1 MDENEEIHMD
11 YQLNKIFS
19 YYDENDKKKKNICDS
34 YYFVFSFYLF
44 ESLIYFG
51 CFYLF
56 YTFKIGDKNNKI
68 YQVLEF
74 SLLGILALFYI
85 LFGFIF
91 LFIYEHDY
99 KKYSNLTQFIL
110 ISLFKLCFFTF
121 VYLMTALS
129 GNNDRISYPYFEAR
143 AYWKISMSVF
153 YLSFIFY
160 QYFKK
165 DKYSEKIP
173 ICIIIPIASIL
184 IYFFLTFFT
193 QRKSDN
199 WDRLWI
205 HIIYLGLEI
214 YFTMIVLFIIRSE
227 ENRQK
232 KEHLEPIKIL
242 DWKINEI
249 DLFRYM
255 IALAP
260 LIFAQIKECYNS
272 SRFCREIRRNFS

>member
-1 MDENEEIHMD
+1 MDENEEIHID

-85 LFGFIF
+85 LFGF
-91 LFIYEHDY
+91 
-99 KKYSNLTQFIL
+99 
-110 ISLFKLCFFTF
+110 
-121 VYLMTALS
+121 
-129 GNNDRISYPYFEAR
+129 RISYPYFEAR

-199 WDRLWI
+199 WDRLWV

-214 YFTMIVLFIIRSE
+214 YFTMIVLFIAV
-227 ENRQK
+227 K
-232 KEHLEPIKIL
+232 
-242 DWKINEI
+242 
-249 DLFRYM
+249 LF
-255 IALAP
+255 
-260 LIFAQIKECYNS
+260 E
-272 SRFCREIRRNFS
+272 